1 MSRPA
6 APTTLSAPAAPGE
19 RLVAIDVLRGVA
31 LLGILLV
38 NMLAFS
44 GPFGGNVVALSYW
57 QGGADLAVEWAIM
70 VFAEGVFYTMFSF
83 LFGLGFGL
91 QLSRAEARGEN
102 ATPRFRRRLLVL
114 LGFGL
119 VHLLLI
125 WFGDILTHYALIGLL
140 LLAFRNALPR
150 TLWRWALG
158 ILALS
163 TLIYLALGPLAAQQL
178 AATDP
183 AGLVQLYRDG
193 NGAQILGERLEL
205 GFSIILSTPFLIPSL
220 LWLFL
225 LGLATSK
232 LTLFENL
239 AAHAGLLRRARAIA
253 LPVALV
259 CKALFGWLLL
269 ARPGSGFTL
278 ALSTGLGGPALGIA
292 YLTSLALLLSD
303 PTWLARLRPL
313 AAAGRMAL
321 SNYLAQS
328 LVATLFFFG
337 YGLGF
342 YGRLGPATTILFTVG
357 LFALQVV
364 VSNLWLARFRFG
376 LAEWL
381 WRSLT
386 YGRAQPWRR
395 P

>member
-125 WFGDILTHYALIGLL
+125 
-140 LLAFRNALPR
+140 
-150 TLWRWALG
+150 
-158 ILALS
+158 
-163 TLIYLALGPLAAQQL
+163 
-178 AATDP
+178 
-183 AGLVQLYRDG
+183 
-193 NGAQILGERLEL
+193 
-205 GFSIILSTPFLIPSL
+205 
-220 LWLFL
+220 
-225 LGLATSK
+225 
-232 LTLFENL
+232 
-239 AAHAGLLRRARAIA
+239 
-253 LPVALV
+253 
-259 CKALFGWLLL
+259 
-269 ARPGSGFTL
+269 
-278 ALSTGLGGPALGIA
+278 
-292 YLTSLALLLSD
+292 
-303 PTWLARLRPL
+303 
-313 AAAGRMAL
+313 
-321 SNYLAQS
+321 
-328 LVATLFFFG
+328 
-337 YGLGF
+337 
-342 YGRLGPATTILFTVG
+342 
-357 LFALQVV
+357 
-364 VSNLWLARFRFG
+364 
-376 LAEWL
+376 
-381 WRSLT
+381 
-386 YGRAQPWRR
+386 
-395 P
+395 